1 MLATPGTRVYR
12 VGRTHRH
19 RARRTGA
26 AVCGITKNRGY
37 THSEKSPKVSYFL
50 QREYTYRE
58 NGVKREITGDGDNYA
73 AE

>member
-26 AVCGITKNRGY
+26 AVRNHKEPRIY
-37 THSEKSPKVSYFL
+37 TARKAKRFHIFY
-50 QREYTYRE
+50 REYTYRE